1 MTKLYSVT
9 VSFDYVVAV
18 EDGDDPESIVVESIQ
33 DAFHDTSA
41 ELFGVDIIEYVP
53 GDVSGW
59 DNDCI
64 PYGNAGDRTTG
75 EILKGV
81 A

>member
-9 VSFDYVVAV
+9 VSFDFVVAV
-18 EDGDDPESIVVESIQ
+18 ENDADLEKVCLESIS
-33 DAFHDTSA
+33 DAFHDTSK